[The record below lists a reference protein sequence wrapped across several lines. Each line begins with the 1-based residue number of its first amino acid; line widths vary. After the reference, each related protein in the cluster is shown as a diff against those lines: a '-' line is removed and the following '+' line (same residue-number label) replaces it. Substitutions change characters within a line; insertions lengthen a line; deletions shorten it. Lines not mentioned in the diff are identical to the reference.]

1 MDSYPLPMHRISVRP
16 DVHHGHPCVAGT
28 RIPVASVLEL
38 FREGHGEDAILT
50 DFYPD
55 LTREDL
61 QACLQYA
68 IDVIHAE
75 DVHLAEAG

>member
-1 MDSYPLPMHRISVRP
+1 MHRISIRP
-16 DVHHGHPCVAGT
+16 DVHHGRPCVAGT

-38 FREGHGEDAILT
+38 FREGQAAEEILT
-50 DFYPD
+50 DFHPD
-55 LTREDL
+55 LSREDL
-61 QACLQYA
+61 RACLQYA